1 MTDYIIR
8 QTAWL
13 VAPANDPRL
22 FGERSYRI
30 EIDDEGGGEFVTV
43 RDMTSHE
50 ARQVSIDCEA
60 WPAVRLAID
69 SAFAEINAHEDK
81 TDD

>member
-8 QTAWL
+8 PTAWL

-22 FGERSYRI
+22 FSERGYRV
-30 EIDDEGGGEFVTV
+30 ELDDEAAGEFVTV
-43 RDMTSHE
+43 RDLTSHE

-60 WPAVRLAID
+60 WAAVRLAID
-69 SAFAEINAHEDK
+69 SAFAEIKAHED
-81 TDD
+81 TADE